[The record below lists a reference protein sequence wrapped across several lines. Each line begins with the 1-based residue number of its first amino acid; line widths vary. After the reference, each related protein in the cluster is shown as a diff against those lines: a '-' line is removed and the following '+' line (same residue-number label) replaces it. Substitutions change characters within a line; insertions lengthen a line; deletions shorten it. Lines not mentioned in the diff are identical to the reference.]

1 MTTAAVG
8 GDVNF
13 ENENGAKE
21 EVVVTEGQVSAPFID
36 SSYPLL
42 QGDNTCS
49 DFSEVSV
56 AKEEGPVSFRFVE
69 EKKEEEEFADCVQ
82 ERGASKSIGSSSGT
96 NGPVKHSDPSLKS
109 TEQFLKTA
117 VFQSRQRQTEAKG
130 ESIAESFPAVSRE
143 VVTPKLTERETDKNK
158 EASNHHNQE
167 SFGNRYKN
175 GKIPGLSLESP
186 AAINIEPNN
195 SSVIS
200 QIEAINQKCLTNK
213 RMSLSSPE
221 MAVQDYHDGGTRNK
235 DRDRR
240 ASTGEIVR
248 SRVYPK
254 GSSKNV
260 KAATDV
266 LSTNASPTAN
276 TRNLLKMYNVRTL
289 VYSSGCS
296 LKVGKPHITLTK

>member
-158 EASNHHNQE
+158 EASNHQK
-167 SFGNRYKN
+167 KN
-175 GKIPGLSLESP
+175 PLAIATRMVKSLVYHWNPPLQSILNP
-186 AAINIEPNN
+186 TIAA
-195 SSVIS
+195 SSVKLRLSIRN
-200 QIEAINQKCLTNK
+200 ALPINECPCPLPKWRFK
-213 RMSLSSPE
+213 IIM
-221 MAVQDYHDGGTRNK
+221 MAAQETR
-235 DRDRR
+235 
-240 ASTGEIVR
+240 IV
-248 SRVYPK
+248 
-254 GSSKNV
+254 
-260 KAATDV
+260 TDV
-266 LSTNASPTAN
+266 LRPEKLSALASIP
-276 TRNLLKMYNVRTL
+276 RDRPRMLKLRPMYCPRML
-289 VYSSGCS
+289 ARQPIPG
-296 LKVGKPHITLTK
+296 IF